1 MIAAFAE
8 AIGDLALPCSLTLV
22 IPGVAASLSA
32 RSNPLAVALSSA
44 VGMTAIGWLRI
55 TGQIASQPT
64 VWVAVGAGLL
74 VLVGFGALHATGTR
88 TAQRSTAGAVVGGSA
103 AAIWTPCVGEE
114 LGAILN
120 RGVDDPIGVLLPFA
134 GFIVGIS
141 TVAVAV
147 ALARIAF
154 EPAARLTRAMSM
166 VGTVAGAGIAL
177 LLASGVYSDVVARL
191 VIWSL

>member
-1 MIAAFAE
+1 VIAAFAE
-8 AIGDLALPCSLTLV
+8 AIGDLALPCTLTLV

-64 VWVAVGAGLL
+64 VWVAVGVGLL
-74 VLVGFGALHATGTR
+74 VLVGFGALHATETR
-88 TAQRSTAGAVVGGSA
+88 PAQRSTAGAVVGGSA

-120 RGVDDPIGVLLPFA
+120 RGVDDPIGVLLPFVA
-134 GFIVGIS
+134 FIVGIS
-141 TVAVAV
+141 TVAIAV

-154 EPAARLTRAMSM
+154 EPPARLTRAMSM